1 VDIATGWFMANPSN
15 SANEVIVRVFS
26 DSALGEASNVYGL
39 DLLSNGFKVR
49 APTGYSLNNS
59 GNKYAFIAFAENP
72 FKYARAR

>member
-1 VDIATGWFMANPSN
+1 MVNPSN
-15 SANEVIVRVFS
+15 SANEVVVRVFS
-26 DSALGEASNVYGL
+26 DSTAQELSNTYGL

-49 APTGYSLNNS
+49 APSGYSLNNS